1 MFRRSIASK
10 NQVEY
15 WMIELRAA
23 TLTGMA
29 VNFPRDM
36 HRMSAVYRGALGFIN
51 ILKYLQKET
60 SKPEGK

>member
-10 NQVEY
+10 GQVED

-23 TLTGMA
+23 TLIGMA

-36 HRMSAVYRGALGFIN
+36 DRMSTVYRGPLGFVN
-51 ILKYLQKET
+51 ILKYLQKGT

>member
-10 NQVEY
+10 DQVEG
-15 WMIELRAA
+15 WMIHLRAV
-23 TLTGMA
+23 TVIGMT